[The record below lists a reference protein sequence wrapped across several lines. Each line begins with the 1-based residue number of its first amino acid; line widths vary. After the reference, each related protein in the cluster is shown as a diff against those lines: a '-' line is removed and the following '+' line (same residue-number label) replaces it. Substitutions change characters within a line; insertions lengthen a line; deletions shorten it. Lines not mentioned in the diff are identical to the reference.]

1 MWLML
6 QKNKPDDYVIASGKN
21 RSVRDFV
28 KKAFKIV
35 GIDIAWQGKGIN
47 EVGYNKKNKKILIK
61 IDKNYFRPNE
71 VNNLKGDFKKAKT
84 KLGWKPKTSFE
95 DMIREMVSEDIK
107 KLK

>member
-6 QKNKPDDYVIASGKN
+6 QQNKPEDYVIATGKN
-21 RSVRDFV
+21 RTVREFV

-35 GIDIAWQGKGIN
+35 GIDILWKGKGVDEI
-47 EVGYNKKNKKILIK
+47 GYNAKNNKTLIK

-71 VNNLKGDFKKAKT
+71 VNNLKGDFKKARR
-84 KLGWKPKTSFE
+84 KLGWKPKTFFE
-95 DMIREMVSEDIK
+95 DMITEMVNEDIK